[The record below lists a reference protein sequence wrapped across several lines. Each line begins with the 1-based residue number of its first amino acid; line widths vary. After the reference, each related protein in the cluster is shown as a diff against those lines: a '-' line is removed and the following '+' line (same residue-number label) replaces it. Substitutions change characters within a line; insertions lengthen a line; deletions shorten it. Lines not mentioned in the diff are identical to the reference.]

1 MSLDYLVLENQKKGK
16 IDIGHGV
23 TLIPMVY
30 EGQVV
35 GLIEEHDDNA
45 GARCSGYVRLR
56 IPLNDTTTRPS
67 WAVESEEPLTL
78 SPSVLCTT
86 CGHHGFIREGKWVPA

>member
-1 MSLDYLVLENQKKGK
+1 MVRGMSQGAG

-23 TLIPMVY
+23 TISPSLY
-30 EGQVV
+30 EGQVAGIV
-35 GLIEEHDDNA
+35 EEHDSPT
-45 GARCSGYVRLR
+45 GRCSGYVRLR
-56 IPLNDTTTRPS
+56 RPPNDEATRPS
-67 WAVESEEPLTL
+67 WVVEQEEPLTL